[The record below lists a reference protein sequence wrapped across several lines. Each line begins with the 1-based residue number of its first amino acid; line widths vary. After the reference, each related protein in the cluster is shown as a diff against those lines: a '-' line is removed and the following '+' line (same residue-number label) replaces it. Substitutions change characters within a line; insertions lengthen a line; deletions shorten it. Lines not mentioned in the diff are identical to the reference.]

1 MKKGI
6 ESFPLR
12 IYLLILIVVIVL
24 PILLYQISTFINLS
38 SKKQVFDDIN
48 TMINKMNELRATSD
62 EGGFSRTYLK
72 IPQNSSLLIDNI
84 TNKITLK
91 YENEEY
97 NFTTNLEFINSLYLQ
112 TGEYEIVLYYG
123 NKTDGDNYTIA
134 FV

>member
-6 ESFPLR
+6 ESFPFR
-12 IYLLILIVVIVL
+12 IYLLILIVIIIL
-24 PILLYQISTFINLS
+24 PILLYQISTFIDLS
-38 SKKQVFDDIN
+38 SKKQVFDQIN

-62 EGGFSRTYLK
+62 EGGFSRTFLK

-91 YENEEY
+91 YGSETY
-97 NFTTNLEFINSLYLQ
+97 NFTTNLKFINSLYFK

-123 NKTDGDNYTIA
+123 NKTNGDNYTIA